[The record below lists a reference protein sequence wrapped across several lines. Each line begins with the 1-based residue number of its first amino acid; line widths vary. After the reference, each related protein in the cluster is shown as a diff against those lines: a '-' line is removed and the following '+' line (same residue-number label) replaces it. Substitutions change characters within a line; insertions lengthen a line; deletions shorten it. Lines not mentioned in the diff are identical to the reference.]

1 MLTLAGGGT
10 CVWRNASS
18 TIGPC
23 MKNHHKI
30 AVLMAMILAGSGAA
44 LAQAIDGHA
53 PRLILAASGMG
64 AEYKVGDL
72 VISAP
77 MAKATP
83 PKAPVSGGYMTITNN
98 GSQSDRLVSVTTPFA
113 PKAEIHEMT
122 MEGDVMKMRPLAGGL
137 EIPAGGSVELKP
149 GGYHIMFMGLT
160 EPLKEGESRK
170 AVLTFEK
177 AGTVEIEFPVM
188 DIKPGGHMQHGG

>member
-1 MLTLAGGGT
+1 M
-10 CVWRNASS
+10 
-18 TIGPC
+18 IGSF
-23 MKNHHKI
+23 MKHHRKI
-30 AVLMAMILAGSGAA
+30 AAIIAVVLAGSGAA
-44 LAQAIDGHA
+44 LPQQSGGHT
-53 PRLILAASGMG
+53 PRLILAAGGMD

-83 PKAPVSGGYMTITNN
+83 PNAPVSGGYMTITNN
-98 GSQSDRLVSVTTPFA
+98 GSQPDRLVSVSTPFA
-113 PKAEIHEMT
+113 PKVEIHEMT
-122 MEGDVMKMRPLAGGL
+122 MEGDVMKMRPVAGGL

-149 GGYHIMFMGLT
+149 GGYHVMFMDLS

-177 AGTVEIEFPVM
+177 AGTVEVEFTVKEM
-188 DIKPGGHMQHGG
+188 KPGGHMNHGG